1 MKLFKDI
8 LRQWVPI
15 AAMTTLFCV
24 LVYVA
29 VQQALRHSANDPQIQ
44 IAEDAA
50 AALGNGN
57 AAETVVP
64 ASIVDMAQSLAPFL
78 IVFDSTGAVLGSS
91 GVLHGK
97 VPIPQA
103 GVFEFVRRHGEE
115 RVTWQPERGVRMASV
130 IVRYNGPHPGFVL
143 AARSLREVERREAQ
157 TGQLAGIGW
166 LGILGV
172 SLVLVTGGRISLAWE
187 MRDKVVAVHAN

>member
-8 LRQWVPI
+8 LRQWVPF
-15 AAMTTLFCV
+15 AAVTTLFCG

-50 AALGNGN
+50 VALANGK
-57 AAETVVP
+57 AAETVIP
-64 ASIVDMAQSLAPFL
+64 TAIVDMAQGLAPL
-78 IVFDSTGAVLGSS
+78 VIVFDGTGAVLGSS

-97 VPIPQA
+97 VPIPPA
-103 GVFEFVRRHGEE
+103 GLFEFVRGHGEE
-115 RVTWQPERGVRMASV
+115 RVTWQPDRGVRMASV
-130 IVRYNGPHPGFVL
+130 VVRYNGPHPGFVL
-143 AARSLREVERREAQ
+143 AARSLREVEMREAQ

-166 LGILGV
+166 VGILGV
-172 SLVLVTGGRISLAWE
+172 SLVLVAGGRISLAWE
-187 MRDKVVAVHAN
+187 MRNKEVAVHAT

>member
-15 AAMTTLFCV
+15 AAVTTLFCG

-50 AALGNGN
+50 AALANGN
-57 AAETVVP
+57 RAETVVP
-64 ASIVDMAQSLAPFL
+64 ASIVDMAQSLAPVL

-97 VPIPQA
+97 VPIPPA
-103 GVFEFVRRHGEE
+103 GVFEFVRGHGEE

-130 IVRYNGPHPGFVL
+130 VVRSGGAHPGFVL
-143 AARSLREVERREAQ
+143 AARSLREVEMREAQ

-166 LGILGV
+166 VGILVV
-172 SLVLVTGGRISLAWE
+172 SLVLVTGSRISLAWE
-187 MRDKVVAVHAN
+187 MRNKEETVHAT